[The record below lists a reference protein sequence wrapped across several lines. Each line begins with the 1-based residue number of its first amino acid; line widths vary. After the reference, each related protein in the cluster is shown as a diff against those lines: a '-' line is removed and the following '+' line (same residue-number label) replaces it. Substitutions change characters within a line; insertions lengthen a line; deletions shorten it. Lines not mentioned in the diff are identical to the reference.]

1 MCWPTGPSRATFRVA
16 WFLTWPPG
24 NGRYLMPTS
33 RHLGRV
39 TASTGCHPDT
49 ELLPLELHMTAIA
62 STAGRD
68 ATPSSPPETPLRIAM
83 VAPPFY
89 PIPPSGYGG
98 IEAVVAQLAD
108 GLVERGHEVTLIA
121 ARGSRTKAHLLT
133 TFDEPQWERLGR
145 AEPELLHAAR
155 VSEHLADLR
164 PEVVHDH
171 SAAGPAFVRDR
182 SVPTVVTSHG
192 PATGDWGEY
201 LEAGG
206 DSMYLVAISQAQ
218 VDLTPQL
225 PWRAVVHNS
234 LDTREIPFQAEKE
247 DYLVWLGRMSPD
259 KAAHL
264 AIDVARKAGR
274 RIVLVGK
281 CSEPDEQAY
290 FETEV
295 QPRLGPDVDYHG
307 EIELDHKYE
316 LLGGAAAFLFPLQ
329 WEEPFGMVLIE
340 AMACGTPVLSLARG
354 AVPEVVVDGV
364 TGFVRREPDELVD
377 ALHSLD
383 QIDPRACRHHV
394 EGSFSPDHMVSGY
407 EQVYRDCLRGAA
419 STFPAAARET

>member
-1 MCWPTGPSRATFRVA
+1 
-16 WFLTWPPG
+16 
-24 NGRYLMPTS
+24 
-33 RHLGRV
+33 
-39 TASTGCHPDT
+39 
-49 ELLPLELHMTAIA
+49 LELHVTVIPSPAH
-62 STAGRD
+62 GD
-68 ATPSSPPETPLRIAM
+68 VPVEPPATTPLRIAL

-89 PIPPSGYGG
+89 SIPPTGYGG

-108 GLVERGHEVTLIA
+108 GLVDRGHEVTLIA
-121 ARGSRTKAHLLT
+121 ARGSRTKAQLLT

-155 VSEHLADLR
+155 VSEHLADLS
-164 PEVVHDH
+164 PDLVHDH

-206 DSMYLVAISQAQ
+206 EGMYLVAISQAQ

-234 LDTREIPFQAEKE
+234 LDTRDIPFRAEKE

-290 FETEV
+290 FDAEV
-295 QPRLGPDVDYHG
+295 QPRLGPDVEYHG
-307 EIELDHKYE
+307 EIELDHKYD

-340 AMACGTPVLSLARG
+340 AMACGTPVLSLNRG

-364 TGFVRREPDELVD
+364 TGFVRREPDELVE
-377 ALHSLD
+377 ALRELD
-383 QIDPRACRHHV
+383 QIDPRACRQHV
-394 EGSFSPDHMVSGY
+394 EDNFGPDRMVSGY
-407 EQVYRDCLRGAA
+407 EQVYRDCRRD
-419 STFPAAARET
+419 AAATAQLAVGEP

>member
-1 MCWPTGPSRATFRVA
+1 
-16 WFLTWPPG
+16 
-24 NGRYLMPTS
+24 
-33 RHLGRV
+33 
-39 TASTGCHPDT
+39 
-49 ELLPLELHMTAIA
+49 MTAIP
-62 STAGRD
+62 STARRD
-68 ATPSSPPETPLRIAM
+68 VTPEAPPTTPLRIAM

-89 PIPPSGYGG
+89 PIPPSAYGG

-108 GLVERGHEVTLIA
+108 GLVDRGHEVTLIA

-155 VSEHLADLR
+155 VSEHLADIGPDL
-164 PEVVHDH
+164 VHDH

-206 DSMYLVAISQAQ
+206 GGMYLVAISQAQ

-234 LDTREIPFQAEKE
+234 LQTQDIPFRAEKE

-290 FETEV
+290 FEAEV

-316 LLGGAAAFLFPLQ
+316 LLGGAAAFVFPLQ

-364 TGFVRREPDELVD
+364 TGFVRRETGRAGRGPWQPGSDRSAGLPQARRRQLRPGPHGQRVRAGLPGLPARRRGPDLPGGSARDLTERTDV
-377 ALHSLD
+377 
-383 QIDPRACRHHV
+383 PRSRGLMRRGTGHT
-394 EGSFSPDHMVSGY
+394 GSNDWMVVRRRAGRTGHRWCHPGRGI
-407 EQVYRDCLRGAA
+407 VVLRL
-419 STFPAAARET
+419 